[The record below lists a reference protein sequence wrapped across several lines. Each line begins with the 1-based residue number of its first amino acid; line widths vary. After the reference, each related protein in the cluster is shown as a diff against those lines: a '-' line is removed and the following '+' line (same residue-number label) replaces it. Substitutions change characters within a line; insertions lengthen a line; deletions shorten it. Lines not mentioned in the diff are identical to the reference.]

1 MAGTAM
7 AEGDTP
13 LANPAIAANPA
24 PAARPAEAPLP
35 SRIQGDLGG
44 LIGEERSPIKGDPA
58 RAMLLP
64 FAFFDYGRM
73 YARLDTFGVKTVPL
87 ASGYLELTLRVKFDG
102 YRTTHNAALQ
112 GIGNRDNSLPLG
124 IGTFQETEIGGFFLY
139 ALHDVSRSQGNLYE
153 ATYAAELKAGPVTV
167 YPETGVEYYSAN
179 YTRYYY
185 GVSAAESA
193 RSGYA
198 AYSPGAAA
206 CPYFSVLLEAPVAK
220 GWNADLYLRRKWLA
234 GSISNSPLVDMKVT
248 DTVFVALVAHFD

>member
-1 MAGTAM
+1 MAGTTAM

-13 LANPAIAANPA
+13 PQANPA
-24 PAARPAEAPLP
+24 PATQPQQEPLP
-35 SRIQGDLGG
+35 SRIQGDIGG
-44 LIGEERSPIKGDPA
+44 LIGAERSPVRGEPT

-73 YARLDTFGVKTVPL
+73 YARLDTFGIKTVPV

-139 ALHDVSRSQGNLYE
+139 ALHDVGRSQGNLYE
-153 ATYAAELKAGPVTV
+153 ATYAAELKAGPLTV

-185 GVSAAESA
+185 GISAAESA
-193 RSGYA
+193 QSGYA
-198 AYSPGAAA
+198 AYSPSAAA
-206 CPYFSVLLEAPVAK
+206 CPYLSVLLETPVAP
-220 GWNADLYLRRKWLA
+220 GWNADFYLRRKWLA

-248 DTVFVALVAHFD
+248 DTAFVALVAHFD